1 MRICLYC
8 FHTFVILEFL
18 TIQVLST
25 LSLVV
30 MTSNNVETTRVVETC
45 GDLESIAVGTIVLVQ
60 CGDIFCSVFIHDLI
74 WSLINSPF
82 LCSVLAIISPAYA

>member
-30 MTSNNVETTRVVETC
+30 MTSNTVETTRVVAVET
-45 GDLESIAVGTIVLVQ
+45 
-60 CGDIFCSVFIHDLI
+60 
-74 WSLINSPF
+74 WNP
-82 LCSVLAIISPAYA
+82 